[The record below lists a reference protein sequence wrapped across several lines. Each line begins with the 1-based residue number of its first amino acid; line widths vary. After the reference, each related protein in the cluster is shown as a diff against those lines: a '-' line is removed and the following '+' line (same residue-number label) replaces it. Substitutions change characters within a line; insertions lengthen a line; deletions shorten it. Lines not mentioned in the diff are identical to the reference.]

1 MINNRNVSD
10 SSNFQNLSTDVDL
23 TTSLKII
30 SVKEATPNKPKFR
43 RKTKR
48 LAIPKSIIE
57 AIRIY
62 LPESIFKLIDFT
74 DANSFFTV
82 LHEHKIRS
90 IFRFRRLFPKVFKNI
105 LDFDSKLIEVNPIE
119 EAIQNI
125 EDVANNNQ
133 DEVLTDHEEE
143 PKTQENISPDLTKE
157 ETNLQDEIFSNIA
170 EDSQLQDSPRSEAH
184 KAIEKYSC
192 IISGCESSSKSGAI
206 YCSDSGEHFIC
217 QI

>member
-30 SVKEATPNKPKFR
+30 SVKEVTPNKPKFH

-125 EDVANNNQ
+125 EDVASNNQ
-133 DEVLTDHEEE
+133 DEET
-143 PKTQENISPDLTKE
+143 KTQENISPDLTKGE
-157 ETNLQDEIFSNIA
+157 ADLQDELFSNIA
-170 EDSQLQDSPRSEAH
+170 EDSQLQDSPRSEAP
-184 KAIEKYSC
+184 KL
-192 IISGCESSSKSGAI
+192 
-206 YCSDSGEHFIC
+206 
-217 QI
+217 